1 MPTIRDDDDELD
13 ALEAAVE
20 QLLRLSSSR
29 KVHARRTAAAGVTI
43 SQPGLTLLRRLSDE
57 GPRALGEL
65 SRVSDMDLA
74 AAGRQVRQL
83 EEEGLVQTSTSAGDG
98 RVTMVRVTP
107 KGTDARRRL
116 LLIGCQHMADVLDGW
131 SKADRKSLARLLPR
145 FVEDMRAVRFR
156 GAIDE
161 VDREDAG

>member
-1 MPTIRDDDDELD
+1 VAVDEDLD
-13 ALEAAVE
+13 ALEAAIE
-20 QLLRLSSSR
+20 QLFRLSSSR

-43 SQPGLTLLRRLSDE
+43 SQPGLVLLRRLTDG
-57 GPRALGEL
+57 GPMSLGEL
-65 SRVSDMDLA
+65 SRVTDMDLA

-83 EEEGLVQTSTSAGDG
+83 EDEGLVRTSASAGDG

-107 KGTDARRRL
+107 KGTGARRRL
-116 LLIGCQHMADVLDGW
+116 LLIGCQHMSDVLDGW

-156 GAIDE
+156 ASIDALDE
-161 VDREDAG
+161 MDAG